1 MEHLT
6 KVSPWLVHKTISAHC
21 GLLQGSLYPSVKDLP
36 ESHMNFM
43 IYFVILY
50 CSVIYR
56 QELFDWQG
64 EMIDRIEYNVEQ
76 AVDFVQSAKSDTKK
90 AVKYQSKARR
100 VSVEKCTSFPRY
112 APAL

>member
-6 KVSPWLVHKTISAHC
+6 KVSPWLVHKTFSAHC
-21 GLLQGSLYPSVKDLP
+21 GLLQRCLYPSAKDLP

-50 CSVIYR
+50 CTVIYR

-100 VSVEKCTSFPRY
+100 VSVEQCTVSPLLIN
-112 APAL
+112 A